1 MTHTE
6 IIGAIA
12 ATLTTIAFV
21 PQAHKV
27 LVYKDTH
34 SLSLGM
40 YLIFTI
46 GVVLWGVYGYLRDDW
61 VIIAANAITAV
72 LCLAILVMKVRNDVL
87 GRVNR

>member
-40 YLIFTI
+40 YVIFTI
-46 GVVLWGVYGYLRDDW
+46 GVVLWAVYGYLRDDW
-61 VIIAANAITAV
+61 VIITANGITAV
-72 LCLAILVMKVRNDVL
+72 LCMAILVMKVRNDVR
-87 GRVNR
+87 GRVSR

>member
-1 MTHTE
+1 MTPTE

-27 LVYKDTH
+27 LVYRDTH

-40 YLIFTI
+40 YVIFTT
-46 GVVLWGVYGYLRDDW
+46 GVVLWGVYGYLRGDW
-61 VIIAANAITAV
+61 VIVTANAITAV
-72 LCLAILVMKVRNDVL
+72 LCMAILVMKLRNDVL
-87 GRVNR
+87 GRVSR

>member
-1 MTHTE
+1 MTSTE

-12 ATLTTIAFV
+12 ATLTTIAFI

-40 YLIFTI
+40 YVIFTI

-61 VIIAANAITAV
+61 VIVTANAITAV
-72 LCLAILVMKVRNDVL
+72 LCMGILVMKVRNDVR
-87 GRVNR
+87 GRISR

>member
-21 PQAHKV
+21 PQAHKIF
-27 LVYKDTH
+27 VYKDTH

-40 YLIFTI
+40 YVIFTI
-46 GVVLWGVYGYLRDDW
+46 GVVLWAVYGYLRDDW
-61 VIIAANAITAV
+61 VIITANGITAV
-72 LCLAILVMKVRNDVL
+72 LCMAILVMKVRNDVR
-87 GRVNR
+87 GRVSR

>member
-1 MTHTE
+1 MTPTE
-6 IIGAIA
+6 IVGAVA

-21 PQAHKV
+21 PQVHKV

-40 YLIFTI
+40 YVIFTT
-46 GVVLWGVYGYLRDDW
+46 GVVLWGIYGYLRADW
-61 VIIAANAITAV
+61 LIIAANGINTV
-72 LCLAILVMKVRNDVL
+72 LCTAILAMKLHNDVF

>member
-40 YLIFTI
+40 YLIFTT
-46 GVVLWGVYGYLRDDW
+46 GVLLWGVYGYLRADW
-61 VIIAANAITAV
+61 VIVAANAITAV
-72 LCLAILVMKVRNDVL
+72 LCLAILVMKLRNDVF
-87 GRVNR
+87 GRVNP

>member
-6 IIGAIA
+6 IIGAVA

-40 YLIFTI
+40 YLIFTT
-46 GVVLWGVYGYLRDDW
+46 GVVLWGVYGYLRGDW

-72 LCLAILVMKVRNDVL
+72 LCMAILVMKLRNDVF
-87 GRVNR
+87 GRVSP